1 MARKKAVKKSGSP
14 VAKKS
19 GSPVAK
25 KPSSHMVKVRVL
37 KADGTREP
45 DVFPSQQIEPDK
57 FKGMYG
63 TSLVM
68 PPYNFQQLS
77 SLSEMHPVHGAA
89 LEQKAADILGQGPH
103 WESITPEASEEQHAA
118 LEAWLHGLE
127 REATLSEALSA
138 VLQDYETF
146 GWGIL
151 EVLRDVN
158 NVVRGLV
165 HAPAQTVRAHIDRK
179 RLVQVVNERRVWFR
193 RWGAYDDKSD
203 PILSA
208 SGNRAPPSTGHEK
221 LANDM
226 LVFRK
231 TSRRSAVYGVPGY
244 VSAIGHIAMS
254 LAARDYNVAF
264 FGNAREPRFMF
275 IAEGPDEEEVDAC
288 LDQLE
293 EALST
298 QHGEPHRNL
307 LVGAIGGVKIT
318 VEKMTAV
325 GNDEHFTRL
334 TETSDGKIL
343 IAHRIP
349 ADRLG
354 AAAKGALG
362 GSVTREVSEV
372 YRDAV
377 VAPTQ
382 QMIVDRLNKFILKE
396 FRMPDSAA
404 GSSSLELEWRLALD
418 PLDLSSEPE
427 DVKTTTEM
435 IKADLITLNEGRERL
450 GYVTKGE
457 EFDVTWSVYL
467 KTQGLAPEA
476 VAASRAG
483 LTDAMHERLDDIDGL
498 LHRVTTRLDLEEAA
512 IEDLEAGA
520 SSAEEQGGHN
530 DASASS

>member
-1 MARKKAVKKSGSP
+1 MADKKAATKK
-14 VAKKS
+14 AATKK
-19 GSPVAK
+19 AATK
-25 KPSSHMVKVRVL
+25 KPSGRMVKVRVI
-37 KADGTREP
+37 KEHGGQGP

-57 FKGMYG
+57 FTGMYG

-89 LEQKAADILGQGPH
+89 LEQKAADVLGQGPH
-103 WESITPEASEEQHAA
+103 WESITPEASEEQKQA
-118 LEAWLHGLE
+118 LEAWLLGLE
-127 REATLSEALSA
+127 REATLSEALNA

-158 NVVRGLV
+158 NIVRGLV
-165 HAPAQTVRAHIDRK
+165 HVPAQTVRAHIDRK

-193 RWGAYDDKSD
+193 RWGAYEDKAA

-208 SGNRAPPSTGHEK
+208 SGNRAPEKTGYEK

-377 VAPTQ
+377 VAPAQ
-382 QMIVDRLNKFILKE
+382 QMIVDRLNKFIRKE
-396 FRMPDSAA
+396 FGAPDDP
-404 GSSSLELEWRLALD
+404 GDLDWRLALS

-435 IKADLITLNEGRERL
+435 IKSDLITLNEGRERL
-450 GYVTKGE
+450 GYATGGE
-457 EFDVTWSVYL
+457 EFDVTLSVYL
-467 KTQGLAPEA
+467 KAQGLAPGA

-483 LTDAMHERLDDIDGL
+483 ITDAMHERLDDIDGL

-520 SSAEEQGGHN
+520 SSVEEQGGN
-530 DASASS
+530 DDASATG